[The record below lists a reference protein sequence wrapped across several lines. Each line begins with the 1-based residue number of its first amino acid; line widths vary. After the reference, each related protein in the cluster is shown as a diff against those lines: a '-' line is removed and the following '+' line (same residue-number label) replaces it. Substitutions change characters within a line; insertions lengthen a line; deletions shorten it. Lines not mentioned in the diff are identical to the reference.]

1 VAFATDIGNKDA
13 MITLT
18 MACSIVGFALT
29 VVQAHNGA
37 GRHRGDV
44 PPDVYQYGL
53 FINFINQPIYLFAIC
68 FAKLAVGAALMRI
81 AADRFYKYVILG
93 IMTFM
98 LLYTIACFFV
108 SIPPAM
114 FSTVELS

>member
-1 VAFATDIGNKDA
+1 

-29 VVQAHNGA
+29 VVQANYGA

-53 FINFINQPIYLFAIC
+53 FINFINQPMYLFAIC
-68 FAKLAVGAALMRI
+68 FAKLAVGSALMRI
-81 AADRFYKYVILG
+81 ATQKIYKYVIGG
-93 IMTFM
+93 IMGFTLF
-98 LLYTIACFFV
+98 YTIACFFV
-108 SIPPAM
+108 SITSFL
-114 FSTVELS
+114 FSMLGIS

>member
-1 VAFATDIGNKDA
+1 

-44 PPDVYQYGL
+44 PPDIYQYGL
-53 FINFINQPIYLFAIC
+53 FINFINQPMYLFAIC

-81 AADRFYKYVILG
+81 ATQKTYKYTIG
-93 IMTFM
+93 AIMAFTLF
-98 LLYTIACFFV
+98 YTIACFFV
-108 SIPPAM
+108 SISSSLLSA
-114 FSTVELS
+114 FTVS

>member
-1 VAFATDIGNKDA
+1 

-29 VVQAHNGA
+29 VVQANNGA

-44 PPDVYQYGL
+44 PPDTYQYGL

-68 FAKLAVGAALMRI
+68 FVKLAVGAALMRI
-81 AADRFYKYVILG
+81 ATERIYKYVIMAVMG
-93 IMTFM
+93 FM
-98 LLYTIACFFV
+98 LFYTVACFFV
-108 SIPPAM
+108 SIALLFAYKP
-114 FSTVELS
+114 SIS

>member
-1 VAFATDIGNKDA
+1 

-29 VVQAHNGA
+29 VVQANNGA

-44 PPDVYQYGL
+44 PADTYQYGL

-68 FAKLAVGAALMRI
+68 FVKLAVGAALMRI
-81 AADRFYKYVILG
+81 ATVRFYKLT
-93 IMTFM
+93 IMGVMGFM
-98 LLYTIACFFV
+98 LFYTVACFFV
-108 SIPPAM
+108 SIP
-114 FSTVELS
+114 LSGSVSMASIS